1 MGELLEPH
9 HCLLK
14 ANAIRFRWLVK
25 AHMMPYNRKSKDFDS
40 DKLAHDLLEIYEKLT
55 EACDFFE
62 KGLPDKENSKVLSLA
77 KGLCYFQ

>member
-1 MGELLEPH
+1 
-9 HCLLK
+9 
-14 ANAIRFRWLVK
+14 
-25 AHMMPYNRKSKDFDS
+25 MPYNRKSKDFDS